1 MQRKGPN
8 RTWEGSPPLS
18 PRLSPCLPR
27 VIKAERGKPV
37 SGEDGPR
44 QSDDRL
50 GLRHRRK
57 GKGEGGRAPPLPKL
71 SGKGGKRPP
80 VPARKLARRVSVME
94 STGRGKEQTLLQR
107 GRPALKGS
115 SSSSLGKAEAN
126 LGRRYSRQAGR
137 QAERGV
143 GR

>member
-1 MQRKGPN
+1 MQRKSPN
-8 RTWEGSPPLS
+8 WTWEGFPPPTSPRVSPPACQESLRPS
-18 PRLSPCLPR
+18 MESRSAGRTAPASRATDWGC
-27 VIKAERGKPV
+27 VIGGRGK
-37 SGEDGPR
+37 
-44 QSDDRL
+44 
-50 GLRHRRK
+50 
-57 GKGEGGRAPPLPKL
+57 GRAALPKL

-115 SSSSLGKAEAN
+115 SGSSLEKAEAK